1 MQRDPIGMLIEL
13 TPTECREHLRL
24 AVLGRLAIT
33 YKALPVVIPVRIAAH
48 DGNVGITSLYG
59 DVIPLPADSI
69 VALEAGTLGEGR
81 ADEWSVGIRG
91 VLTVNASADSD
102 PQRMNSSEFQLSTE
116 VLAGW
121 ERR

>member
-1 MQRDPIGMLIEL
+1 MLTEL
-13 TPTECREHLRL
+13 TPAECREHLR
-24 AVLGRLAIT
+24 AAELGRLAIT

-48 DGNVGITSLYG
+48 DGVVGITSLYG
-59 DVIPLPADSI
+59 DAVPLPDGSI

-81 ADEWSVGIRG
+81 ADEWSVEIRG
-91 VLTVNASADSD
+91 FLTANTLADSD
-102 PQRMNSSEFQLSTE
+102 RQRVNSSEFQLSTE